1 MVQPTQCQAFVFK
14 QHALSRG
21 GGGGRVS
28 DGFQDHHLSC
38 WKGRAGAGPRAEPSE
53 EEVGQLWL
61 SDPPGDHSEE
71 MGAWGSYP
79 GHFNS

>member
-1 MVQPTQCQAFVFK
+1 MVSKITTFPA
-14 QHALSRG
+14 
-21 GGGGRVS
+21 
-28 DGFQDHHLSC
+28 
-38 WKGRAGAGPRAEPSE
+38 GRAGRGQTPPAEPSK

-61 SDPPGDHSEE
+61 SDPPGDHGEE

>member
-1 MVQPTQCQAFVFK
+1 MEKPIQYQAFVFK

-21 GGGGRVS
+21 WGRVS

-38 WKGRAGAGPRAEPSE
+38 WKGRAGADPQAEPSK

-79 GHFNS
+79 VHFNS